1 MAARFYPEQYVGRA
15 LDADESVEVP
25 MVLAHLYDDEFH
37 SFIVAVD
44 GACRNNGQP
53 GARAALGVFF
63 RDDCRWNKSEM
74 LPLRDTTSQ
83 RAELCAALRA
93 LETID
98 NFVAQEWTRSITTG
112 KALKRVIVK
121 SDSNYLVQG
130 MTEWILKWLGNG
142 FTTARSQP
150 VENQDLIKELWEL
163 IKRMDQQKKIKV
175 LFWKVAR
182 EDNADADRLANAA
195 LDAPRASTWDHQNS
209 PTQLEED
216 KHASERVWRWHL
228 RMGHLPLK
236 DIQFAIPRVT
246 GIDVTH
252 EQIQAEIDKGASCET
267 CARIQNDLGF

>member
-25 MVLAHLYDDEFH
+25 MVLTHLHGDEFH

-63 RDDCRWNKSEM
+63 RDGCRWNKSEM
-74 LPLRDTTSQ
+74 LTASNTTSQ

-93 LETID
+93 LQIVHD
-98 NFVAQEWTRSITTG
+98 PVAEEWEHSITTG

-130 MTEWILKWLGNG
+130 MTEWISEWLDNG
-142 FTTARSQP
+142 FTNSRSGP
-150 VENQDLIKELWEL
+150 VENQDLFKELWGL
-163 IKRMDQQKKIKV
+163 VQRMGRQKGIEV
-175 LFWKVAR
+175 LFWKVPR
-182 EDNADADRLANAA
+182 EENADADGLANAA
-195 LDAPRASTWDHQNS
+195 LDDPRAATWDYWK
-209 PTQLEED
+209 PPAQLEKDTE
-216 KHASERVWRWHL
+216 ASERVWRWHL
-228 RMGHLPLK
+228 RMGHMPLK
-236 DIQFAIPRVT
+236 DIQFAIPRVR

-252 EQIQAEIDKGASCET
+252 EQIQAVIDKGVPCKA
-267 CARIQNDLGF
+267 CAGL